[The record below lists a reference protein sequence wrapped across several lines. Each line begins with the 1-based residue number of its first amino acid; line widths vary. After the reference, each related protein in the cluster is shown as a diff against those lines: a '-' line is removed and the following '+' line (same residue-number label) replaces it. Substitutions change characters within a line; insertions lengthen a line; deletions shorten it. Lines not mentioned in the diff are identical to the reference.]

1 MSVYYD
7 SCAIFIS
14 SATELKDRINN
25 IRLVQSA
32 LRAQRLAAALD
43 PSMSNIAEYSLD
55 DGQTKI
61 RTVYRNLNE
70 INTAMHVLEREL
82 QDCYNQLNGRIT
94 RSVDGKNLNRYGN
107 GLY

>member
-1 MSVYYD
+1 MIFYD
-7 SCAIFIS
+7 SCSIFIN
-14 SATELKDRINN
+14 SATELKDRITN

-43 PSMSNIAEYSLD
+43 PSMTNILEYQLD

-61 RTVYRNLNE
+61 RTVYRSLSE
-70 INTAMHVLEREL
+70 IQTAMLVLEREL

-94 RSVDGKNLNRYGN
+94 RSVDGKNLNRFGN
-107 GLY
+107 GF